1 MPSATYIQRRR
12 QLTTYFDH
20 TATAAWR
27 ALTSNDPV
35 SRVRATVRAGRDEM
49 RDTLLSWLPED
60 LSGHTLL
67 DAGCGTGALALRAA
81 RQGGSVVAVDMA
93 GSLIEVAKRRTGR
106 EFPDADIDFRVG
118 DMLSDAIDA
127 VDHVVAM
134 DSLIH
139 YRLEDVL
146 RVVSCFASRARRS
159 VLFTSAP
166 WTPAL
171 GAMHFV
177 GRLIPHR
184 SHRAPAIEP
193 VHTDELLGALN
204 AALGPDG
211 WTTGRTHRVTSGF
224 YISQAIELRRSCAD

>member
-1 MPSATYIQRRR
+1 
-12 QLTTYFDH
+12 
-20 TATAAWR
+20 
-27 ALTSNDPV
+27 
-35 SRVRATVRAGRDEM
+35 
-49 RDTLLSWLPED
+49 
-60 LSGHTLL
+60 
-67 DAGCGTGALALRAA
+67 
-81 RQGGSVVAVDMA
+81 
-93 GSLIEVAKRRTGR
+93 
-106 EFPDADIDFRVG
+106 
-118 DMLSDAIDA
+118 MLSNAVEA

-146 RVVSCFASRARRS
+146 RIVTRFSAGARRS

-193 VHTDELLGALN
+193 VHTDQLLEALN
-204 AALGPDG
+204 RALGPDG
-211 WTTGRTHRVTSGF
+211 WSTARTHRVTSGF
-224 YISQAIELRRSCAD
+224 YISQAIELRRSCAV